1 MKRKGFT
8 LIELLAVIV
17 ILAIIALIAT
27 PTILGVIEKARKGAS
42 EQSALGY
49 IDAVEKQV
57 AINQVKNE
65 NLINDGTYN
74 VPMTGITVKGEAP
87 TKGWLKIEKG
97 MVTNYSFVIGKYVVT
112 KGSET
117 VKGDEPAKTDEE
129 VTKSYTVYSN
139 GTAVYYNP
147 ETNSKCNQSEAV
159 STTGTKT
166 GCMKW
171 YTFNDEGKNAS
182 TVNMILDH
190 NTTAKVAYNS
200 TKINTEPKEVA
211 TALTTDTTGWN
222 SSLNARLI
230 KAEEIAK
237 ITGNI
242 SFIESALTSNKWFY
256 FDSNNQTQTVKN
268 QGKSNYYWLFDY
280 TSGCTTFGCH
290 ISDSSNNG
298 YWTSTPVSGSS
309 SNVWLVSKNG
319 RLYYYNANDNTYR
332 GVRPVITVS
341 KDIISK

>member
-17 ILAIIALIAT
+17 ILAIIALIVT

-74 VPMTGITVKGEAP
+74 VPMTDITVKGEAP

-117 VKGDEPAKTDEE
+117 VKGDESEKNTEPPKTY
-129 VTKSYTVYSN
+129 KVYSN
-139 GTAVYYNP
+139 GTAIYYNP
-147 ETNSKCNQSEAV
+147 ETNSICNESEAV

-171 YTFNDEGKNAS
+171 YTFNDEGENSS

-190 NTTAKVAYNS
+190 NTTAKVSSWDEGKNQ
-200 TKINTEPKEVA
+200 I
-211 TALTTDTTGWN
+211 LTDTTSWN
-222 SSLNARLI
+222 KNLQVRLI
-230 KAEEIAK
+230 EAEEIAK
-237 ITGNI
+237 ITGN
-242 SFIESALTSNKWFY
+242 STWTNTRDWFY
-256 FDSNNQTQTVKN
+256 LDSNSQTQTATG
-268 QGKSNYYWLFDY
+268 QGKSEYAWLFDY
-280 TSGCTTFGCH
+280 TNGCTSYGCNTV
-290 ISDSSNNG
+290 DSSTYG
-298 YWTSTPVSGSS
+298 YWTSTLNGSTGAWCVSRRGIFG
-309 SNVWLVSKNG
+309 NG
-319 RLYYYNANDNTYR
+319 VVDYIYY
-332 GVRPVITVS
+332 GIRPVITIS
-341 KDIISK
+341 KDIIS

>member
-97 MVTNYSFVIGKYVVT
+97 MVTNYSFVIGKYVIT

-117 VKGDEPAKTDEE
+117 VKGDESITVPDDNSEKICTLVRGNALDIGSMYECNLNEE
-129 VTKSYTVYSN
+129 VNKIFYVLNVTNDKVRLILEDNYSDDTIPDKILSWCDLSEN
-139 GTAVYYNP
+139 GSSSQD
-147 ETNSKCNQSEAV
+147 NSCNHDGLNYAV
-159 STTGTKT
+159 SHLKD
-166 GCMKW
+166 KW
-171 YTFNDEGKNAS
+171 NK
-182 TVNMILDH
+182 VNVDLPS
-190 NTTAKVAYNS
+190 AQ
-200 TKINTEPKEVA
+200 
-211 TALTTDTTGWN
+211 
-222 SSLNARLI
+222 
-230 KAEEIAK
+230 EIAK
-237 ITGNI
+237 AAGIT
-242 SFIESALTSNKWFY
+242 KWSEASSCEDDTECNPLPKWLY
-256 FDSNNQTQTVKN
+256 QVGSTDSV
-268 QGKSNYYWLFDY
+268 
-280 TSGCTTFGCH
+280 
-290 ISDSSNNG
+290 G
-298 YWTSTPVSGSS
+298 YWTSTPHASYSDTAWYVNFTTGFDFYDAIYETE
-309 SNVWLVSKNG
+309 NIG
-319 RLYYYNANDNTYR
+319 F
-332 GVRPVITVS
+332 RPVIIVPKAS
-341 KDIISK
+341 IE

>member
-1 MKRKGFT
+1 MITMKRKGFT

-27 PTILGVIEKARKGAS
+27 PTILGVIEKARKGSA

-74 VPMTGITVKGEAP
+74 VPMTDITVKGEAP

-97 MVTNYSFVIGKYVVT
+97 MVTNYSFVIGKYVIT

-117 VKGDEPAKTDEE
+117 VKGDEPTKSEEE
-129 VTKSYTVYSN
+129 VTKTYSVYSN
-139 GTAVYYNP
+139 GTTIYYNP
-147 ETNSKCNQSEAV
+147 ETNSKCDESEAV

-171 YTFNDEGKNAS
+171 YTFNDEGENTS

-190 NTTAKVAYNS
+190 NTTAIVSSYNES
-200 TKINTEPKEVA
+200 KTKLITDTANWNDRLQTRLIAAEEVA
-211 TALTTDTTGWN
+211 TIVGNTSFNKSNSFYLSGSTSASTGKGVNKYDWLFN
-222 SSLNARLI
+222 NTHLC
-230 KAEEIAK
+230 IAN
-237 ITGNI
+237 GGC
-242 SFIESALTSNKWFY
+242 SIEDNTKYS
-256 FDSNNQTQTVKN
+256 NQTIT
-268 QGKSNYYWLFDY
+268 
-280 TSGCTTFGCH
+280 
-290 ISDSSNNG
+290 G
-298 YWTSTPVSGSS
+298 YWTDTQYAN
-309 SNVWLVSKNG
+309 SNI
-319 RLYYYNANDNTYR
+319 NTYYVSCFGHVDYQVENTR
-332 GVRPVITVS
+332 GDMGVRPVITIS
-341 KDIISK
+341 KDIIF